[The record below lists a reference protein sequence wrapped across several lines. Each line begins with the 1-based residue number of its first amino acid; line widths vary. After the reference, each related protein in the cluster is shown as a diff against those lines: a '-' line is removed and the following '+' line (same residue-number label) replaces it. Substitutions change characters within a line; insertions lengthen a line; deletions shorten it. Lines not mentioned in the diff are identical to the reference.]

1 MSLGSLL
8 LIWASHAAGLQRAPD
23 PVPRSWIRDGY
34 QAVLAAHD
42 RDGDGTLS
50 RAEWTA
56 MVGVSFPAQPRPG
69 EEVSN
74 YGEVRTDLIAL
85 YDQFDTD
92 RDGKLTLDEL
102 IRLPLATFDCM
113 DSDRDLLLSQAEVQS
128 GMDRCPSLSM
138 NRIGSIS
145 APPGRG
151 SPAR

>member
-1 MSLGSLL
+1 
-8 LIWASHAAGLQRAPD
+8 
-23 PVPRSWIRDGY
+23 
-34 QAVLAAHD
+34 
-42 RDGDGTLS
+42 
-50 RAEWTA
+50 